1 MKKMFDSWG
10 SHVKKIPLQ
19 GLLCL
24 FILCLSLP
32 LHAQNEEGKIN
43 INVKDASVKEVL
55 EVLKKYNYRLVYSTA
70 VIDAC
75 KKKITL
81 DMKKAT
87 PSQVL
92 DEIFKETNL
101 VYKIEG
107 NLITIKEV
115 KKDESLVAQGVVKD
129 ENGEPIPGVSVL
141 IKGTVTG
148 TATDN
153 KGNFQLKVAKNSAL
167 IFSFLG
173 METKTVFIE
182 SEKPIQVVMKEKTN
196 EMEEVV
202 ITGYQKINKREST
215 SSIVTMKAEDII
227 EPIGNRLDQMLQG
240 KIPGMAVLQQSSTVG
255 ASPKIRIRGS
265 SSIIGNR
272 EPVWV
277 LDGIILED
285 PVPLDVTELNSMD
298 NVNLIGNAISGL
310 NPEDIERIDV
320 LKDASATA
328 IYGVKAAN
336 GVIVITTKRGKL
348 GEPVL
353 RYTTSMS
360 LIARPTTDMMRLMN
374 SKERV
379 EVSEEIVNRGLQTVS
394 GVPIGTIGYE
404 GLIYQLWHNEITRS
418 EFDAGVKELK
428 EMNTDWYK
436 LLFRNSFS
444 HSHTL
449 SLSGATD
456 KVGYYFSFGFSDQ
469 QGASLKESSN
479 RFNFMSNL
487 DARLF
492 HDKLNVSL
500 SLSASTTNGSRPYI
514 DLYKYAFETSRS
526 IPAYNEDGSYLFYNK
541 TEGYE
546 TILNYNILNE
556 RDNTGRK
563 IKNQTIDFM
572 VDVNYKILSGL
583 TFSGVFSLSKANTKD
598 SEWANEKSYYITDL
612 RGVNYGDELPTDR
625 NFVETGCR
633 LPYGGELKNDNT
645 LSSTY
650 TVRAGFN
657 YFKRLHETHEIDVNV
672 GSEARSVKYDGI
684 STVQRG
690 YLPDRGKKFV
700 AINAAEWPLYNEWL
714 MANPDVVMD
723 RLTNVV
729 SFYGTFTYTYD
740 DRYTANFNIRTDG
753 SNKFG
758 QDKSTKFLPVWSAAV
773 RWNIH
778 NEMFF
783 SNIQWMNLL
792 ALKGSYGVQGNVHSD
807 QTPNLIVSMSGMDDV
822 SKEYISSLNKLQ
834 NPYLKWEKT
843 KSYNLALEFAFLN
856 NRISG
861 CAEYYLKKGE
871 DQIITKRVSTVS
883 GKRDVSINGGDVE
896 NKGWEFTLNGTPI
909 KTKNFTWGLSL
920 NMYQNY
926 NKVTSKN
933 QTQTYDYKDY
943 LQGNLIMESKPLDGF
958 YSYKF
963 DGLDEEGLPKFKD
976 IDEPDG
982 ISKEEM
988 FAKAF
993 AYSGKRVADF
1003 NGGFSTYFSFKGFTL
1018 NALFAFSVGKKV
1030 RLNNLY
1036 ESTGQML
1043 PLPQQNMSD
1052 EFVNRWRKGVNEN
1065 TNIPALSDLSLAYSD
1080 MDRKYTISSNKWEMY
1095 NNADLRVVSGDFL
1108 RMRNISLSYNLP
1120 EHLYK
1125 RIGVSGVSLRLE
1137 AGNLWLWANKKLRGQ
1152 DPEQMTLG
1160 SGTVPPTKSFTFGL
1174 NISL

>member
-1 MKKMFDSWG
+1 M
-10 SHVKKIPLQ
+10 
-19 GLLCL
+19 
-24 FILCLSLP
+24 
-32 LHAQNEEGKIN
+32 
-43 INVKDASVKEVL
+43 
-55 EVLKKYNYRLVYSTA
+55 
-70 VIDAC
+70 
-75 KKKITL
+75 
-81 DMKKAT
+81 
-87 PSQVL
+87 
-92 DEIFKETNL
+92 
-101 VYKIEG
+101 
-107 NLITIKEV
+107 
-115 KKDESLVAQGVVKD
+115 
-129 ENGEPIPGVSVL
+129 
-141 IKGTVTG
+141 
-148 TATDN
+148 
-153 KGNFQLKVAKNSAL
+153 
-167 IFSFLG
+167 
-173 METKTVFIE
+173 
-182 SEKPIQVVMKEKTN
+182 
-196 EMEEVV
+196 
-202 ITGYQKINKREST
+202 
-215 SSIVTMKAEDII
+215 
-227 EPIGNRLDQMLQG
+227 
-240 KIPGMAVLQQSSTVG
+240 
-255 ASPKIRIRGS
+255 
-265 SSIIGNR
+265 
-272 EPVWV
+272 
-277 LDGIILED
+277 
-285 PVPLDVTELNSMD
+285 
-298 NVNLIGNAISGL
+298 
-310 NPEDIERIDV
+310 
-320 LKDASATA
+320 
-328 IYGVKAAN
+328 
-336 GVIVITTKRGKL
+336 
-348 GEPVL
+348 
-353 RYTTSMS
+353 
-360 LIARPTTDMMRLMN
+360 
-374 SKERV
+374 
-379 EVSEEIVNRGLQTVS
+379 
-394 GVPIGTIGYE
+394 
-404 GLIYQLWHNEITRS
+404 
-418 EFDAGVKELK
+418 
-428 EMNTDWYK
+428 
-436 LLFRNSFS
+436 
-444 HSHTL
+444 
-449 SLSGATD
+449 
-456 KVGYYFSFGFSDQ
+456 
-469 QGASLKESSN
+469 
-479 RFNFMSNL
+479 
-487 DARLF
+487 
-492 HDKLNVSL
+492 
-500 SLSASTTNGSRPYI
+500 
-514 DLYKYAFETSRS
+514 
-526 IPAYNEDGSYLFYNK
+526 
-541 TEGYE
+541 
-546 TILNYNILNE
+546 
-556 RDNTGRK
+556 
-563 IKNQTIDFM
+563 
-572 VDVNYKILSGL
+572 
-583 TFSGVFSLSKANTKD
+583 
-598 SEWANEKSYYITDL
+598 
-612 RGVNYGDELPTDR
+612 NYGDELPTDR
-625 NFVETGCR
+625 NFVETRCR

-714 MANPDVVMD
+714 MANPDVVVD

-778 NEMFF
+778 NEVFF
-783 SNIQWMNLL
+783 RNVQWMNLL

-807 QTPNLIVSMSGMDDV
+807 QTPDLIVSMSGMDDV
-822 SKEYISSLNKLQ
+822 SKEYMSSLNKLQ

-861 CAEYYLKKGE
+861 YAEYYLKKGE
-871 DQIITKRVSTVS
+871 DQIITKRVSMVS

-909 KTKNFTWGLSL
+909 KTKDFTWGLSL

-993 AYSGKRVADF
+993 TYSGKRVADF

-1052 EFVNRWRKGVNEN
+1052 EFVHRWRKGVNEN

-1080 MDRKYTISSNKWEMY
+1080 MERKYTISSNMWEMY

-1125 RIGVSGVSLRLE
+1125 HIGVSGVSLRLE

>member
-1 MKKMFDSWG
+1 M
-10 SHVKKIPLQ
+10 
-19 GLLCL
+19 
-24 FILCLSLP
+24 
-32 LHAQNEEGKIN
+32 
-43 INVKDASVKEVL
+43 
-55 EVLKKYNYRLVYSTA
+55 
-70 VIDAC
+70 
-75 KKKITL
+75 
-81 DMKKAT
+81 
-87 PSQVL
+87 
-92 DEIFKETNL
+92 
-101 VYKIEG
+101 
-107 NLITIKEV
+107 
-115 KKDESLVAQGVVKD
+115 
-129 ENGEPIPGVSVL
+129 
-141 IKGTVTG
+141 
-148 TATDN
+148 
-153 KGNFQLKVAKNSAL
+153 
-167 IFSFLG
+167 
-173 METKTVFIE
+173 
-182 SEKPIQVVMKEKTN
+182 
-196 EMEEVV
+196 
-202 ITGYQKINKREST
+202 
-215 SSIVTMKAEDII
+215 
-227 EPIGNRLDQMLQG
+227 
-240 KIPGMAVLQQSSTVG
+240 
-255 ASPKIRIRGS
+255 
-265 SSIIGNR
+265 
-272 EPVWV
+272 
-277 LDGIILED
+277 
-285 PVPLDVTELNSMD
+285 
-298 NVNLIGNAISGL
+298 
-310 NPEDIERIDV
+310 
-320 LKDASATA
+320 
-328 IYGVKAAN
+328 
-336 GVIVITTKRGKL
+336 
-348 GEPVL
+348 
-353 RYTTSMS
+353 
-360 LIARPTTDMMRLMN
+360 
-374 SKERV
+374 
-379 EVSEEIVNRGLQTVS
+379 
-394 GVPIGTIGYE
+394 
-404 GLIYQLWHNEITRS
+404 
-418 EFDAGVKELK
+418 
-428 EMNTDWYK
+428 
-436 LLFRNSFS
+436 
-444 HSHTL
+444 
-449 SLSGATD
+449 
-456 KVGYYFSFGFSDQ
+456 
-469 QGASLKESSN
+469 
-479 RFNFMSNL
+479 
-487 DARLF
+487 
-492 HDKLNVSL
+492 
-500 SLSASTTNGSRPYI
+500 
-514 DLYKYAFETSRS
+514 
-526 IPAYNEDGSYLFYNK
+526 
-541 TEGYE
+541 
-546 TILNYNILNE
+546 
-556 RDNTGRK
+556 
-563 IKNQTIDFM
+563 
-572 VDVNYKILSGL
+572 
-583 TFSGVFSLSKANTKD
+583 
-598 SEWANEKSYYITDL
+598 
-612 RGVNYGDELPTDR
+612 
-625 NFVETGCR
+625 
-633 LPYGGELKNDNT
+633 
-645 LSSTY
+645 
-650 TVRAGFN
+650 
-657 YFKRLHETHEIDVNV
+657 NV